1 MKRENWIDW
10 AKAVGILFV
19 VMGQAVMHVRMWGG

>member
-19 VMGQAVMHVRMWGG
+19 VMGAVMHVRMWGG